1 MLRLFTILFI
11 SYLFNTSAFI
21 INNYRYKTRSKISID
36 VDLFRLRSTEK
47 DHELSYNHDAGGA
60 NNLFTD
66 DSEFDINLI
75 DETVLDLSIEKAV
88 KQMLDD
94 NSKPSDELTPAQKF
108 QQLYEV
114 INNAI
119 INFNIYFI
127 NL

>member
-1 MLRLFTILFI
+1 MLRLFAILFI
-11 SYLFNTSAFI
+11 SYLFNISALI
-21 INNYRYKTRSKISID
+21 SNNYRYEIRSKISID

-47 DHELSYNHDAGGA
+47 DNEFSYNHDAGGA

-119 INFNIYFI
+119 ISMNVV
-127 NL
+127 L